1 MSFRERLMSRSWV
14 GCIAWACAAS
24 IGAFACS
31 SSSDSTATDSNDAG
45 DSQNAA
51 NNAGSA
57 TSADS
62 GKGPSSPDKDAS
74 TTHDGGS
81 TLPFDGGASDAF
93 SLCTGYTEVTAG
105 NYIVSNSLT
114 NGTATAITN
123 GTEYAIAATA
133 SGGNE
138 AMGVY
143 KVAGATDI
151 CVTADMAWVG
161 SGTINQMIAFV
172 DSDGVYG
179 VDDSEYTLCA
189 LDADAGVRTYGS
201 CLGFDGLTFI
211 PSDGQPLHV
220 AARLQEDPFKLG
232 DGTVQGQVEITNAT
246 GTQAMD
252 GNLGSS
258 GSPGGNPTSLELHLG
273 VRYGSFS
280 DEAYPA
286 VTVDITNVHVFKR

>member
-1 MSFRERLMSRSWV
+1 MVMGFRERLMSRSWV
-14 GCIAWACAAS
+14 GTIAWAYVAS
-24 IGAFACS
+24 VGVIACS

-45 DSQNAA
+45 DSQNPGNDAG
-51 NNAGSA
+51 NAK
-57 TSADS
+57 SAD
-62 GKGPSSPDKDAS
+62 GGPSSPNKDAS
-74 TTHDGGS
+74 ASDGGP
-81 TLPFDGGASDAF
+81 TLSVDGGASDAF
-93 SLCTGYTEVTAG
+93 SLCTGYTEVTSG
-105 NYIVSNSLT
+105 NYTVSNSLI

-151 CVTADMAWVG
+151 CVTADMAWMG

-172 DSDGVYG
+172 DSDGKYSSG
-179 VDDSEYTLCA
+179 DSEYTLCA

-201 CLGFDGLTFI
+201 CLGFDALTAI

-220 AARLQEDPFKLG
+220 AARLEQDPFKTG
-232 DGTVQGQVEITNAT
+232 SSNVQGQVEISNTA

-252 GNLGSS
+252 GNLGSA
-258 GSPGGNPTSLELHLG
+258 GGLGGDPTSLELHLG
-273 VRYGSFS
+273 VRYGSFA

-286 VTVDITNVHVFKR
+286 ATVDITNVHVFKR